1 MATDSPFVSLTSNK
15 TPFMFCHFTTCHFKR
30 YLKTAVVLLSISFTV
45 TYANANE
52 ILKVLENGDA
62 SEWKQESFKG
72 FTNYESAMLDGV
84 SVLKATSNGTASGL
98 FLKKRV
104 DLLQTPFLNWKWQ
117 VSQAL
122 PKLDEQSKE
131 GDDYAARI
139 YVVIDGG
146 LMAWRTRSLNYVWSG
161 SQQAGTFWDNAYVG
175 SNVCMVAVR
184 GEDAPTQTWYS
195 EKRNVYQDLITY
207 LGDKGSKRAN
217 ERAYRYIDVI
227 AIMTDTDNSQ
237 TSATTY
243 YGDISF
249 SAQ

>member
-1 MATDSPFVSLTSNK
+1 MAMDSPFVSLTSNK
-15 TPFMFCHFTTCHFKR
+15 TRFMFCHFTTCHFKR
-30 YLKTAVVLLSISFTV
+30 HLKTATALLSISFAV
-45 TYANANE
+45 ASANASE
-52 ILKVLENGDA
+52 ILKIFEDGDA

-72 FTNYESAMLDGV
+72 FTSYEPAILDGAT
-84 SVLKATSNGTASGL
+84 VLKATSNGTASGL
-98 FLKKRV
+98 FLKKRI

-117 VSQAL
+117 VSEAL

-161 SQQAGTFWDNAYVG
+161 SQQAETFWDNAFVG

-184 GEDAPTQTWYS
+184 GEDALTQTWYS

-217 ERAYRYIDVI
+217 ERAYRYIDVV

-237 TSATTY
+237 ASATTY